1 MTTNQNNNIQYVLR
15 VTQLDST
22 ELDDLL
28 LVNLKQ
34 SLNQDYFKYIQINF
48 LQKYNVELIAF
59 IKFILWYN
67 TFYKT
72 GQTVGQ
78 SIMDWS
84 YLNGSSMFKKLVHC
98 FFYCFD
104 EWIEERVPQVAKK
117 IYIHFNKSNFN
128 GEQNQ
133 NQTRSIDKYVEY
145 FKAFF
150 KLATFLNYLTFL
162 YNGKYLH
169 LWQRFV
175 KMRPIYKN
183 MQFMRENDTKINE
196 REELWQSYFILFKLI
211 NSLIDFKKLKKKLTR
226 ILPVDSNKYLSSLQ
240 IDLKTCGICQKEPT
254 MVHSS
259 IDYSKITSCKH
270 VFCYYCI
277 KKYLKENNQQYFCT
291 ICSKYVNEI
300 EIYLKNS
307 TI

>member
-1 MTTNQNNNIQYVLR
+1 MTSNQNNLQYVLR
-15 VTQLDST
+15 VTQLDSA

-34 SLNQDYFKYIQINF
+34 SINQDYFKYIQINF

-72 GQTVGQ
+72 GQTVGL

-84 YLNGSSMFKKLVHC
+84 YLNGSSMIKKLVHC
-98 FFYCFD
+98 CFYCFD
-104 EWIEERVPQVAKK
+104 EWFEERLPQLAKRFYV
-117 IYIHFNKSNFN
+117 YIKKSN
-128 GEQNQ
+128 QNDED
-133 NQTRSIDKYVEY
+133 NQTTARLIDKYVEY
-145 FKAFF
+145 FKFII
-150 KLATFLNYLTFL
+150 KLASFTNYLTFL
-162 YNGKYLH
+162 YNGKYIY

-175 KMRPIYKN
+175 KMRPVYNNI
-183 MQFMRENDTKINE
+183 QFMRENDTKINE
-196 REELWQSYFILFKLI
+196 REELWQSYFVLFKLV
-211 NSLIDFKKLKKKLTR
+211 NSLVDFKKLTR
-226 ILPVDSNKYLSSLQ
+226 KFSRKFTHNDSGKAINQ
-240 IDLKTCGICQKEPT
+240 RIDLEKCGICQNEPT
-254 MVHSS
+254 MVHCS
-259 IDYSKITSCKH
+259 IDYSKNSSCKH

-277 KKYLKENNQQYFCT
+277 RKYLKENNNQYFCS
-291 ICSKYVNEI
+291 ICSKNVNDI

>member
-1 MTTNQNNNIQYVLR
+1 MASNQNDKQYVLR
-15 VTQLDST
+15 VTQLDSA

-34 SLNQDYFKYIQINF
+34 SINQDYFKYIQINF

-84 YLNGSSMFKKLVHC
+84 YLNGSSKIKKLVHC
-98 FFYCFD
+98 CFYCFD
-104 EWIEERVPQVAKK
+104 EWIEERVPQLAKNFLFYLK
-117 IYIHFNKSNFN
+117 GSNSN
-128 GEQNQ
+128 DEENRIT
-133 NQTRSIDKYVEY
+133 TRAIDKYAEY
-145 FKAFF
+145 FKLLI

-162 YNGKYLH
+162 YNGKYIH
-169 LWQRFV
+169 LWQRLV
-175 KMRPIYKN
+175 KMRPIYN
-183 MQFMRENDTKINE
+183 NIQFMRENDTKINE
-196 REELWQSYFILFKLI
+196 REELWQSYFVLFKMF
-211 NSLIDFKKLKKKLTR
+211 NSLIDFKELTKKFSRKFNNIDSSKT
-226 ILPVDSNKYLSSLQ
+226 INQPVDLEK
-240 IDLKTCGICQKEPT
+240 CGICQNEPT
-254 MVHSS
+254 MVYCSV
-259 IDYSKITSCKH
+259 DYNKNSSCKH

-277 KKYLKENNQQYFCT
+277 KKYLEENNNHYFCS
-291 ICSKYVNEI
+291 ICSKSLNDI

-307 TI
+307 TF